1 MEEVMYIQSNNV
13 YEKMWRTLEF
23 RAYRTNN
30 KVVLDAMAKI
40 KEEHEV
46 ELREYV
52 LEVDDG
58 R

>member
-1 MEEVMYIQSNNV
+1 MSNNV